1 LVCLLILFFVVDFDG
16 FNDGV
21 LPGVLL
27 LSCWRW
33 SGFPVEVAV
42 LFGPGFSA
50 IILLFVFFN
59 LLKIIYEREGIR
71 PRAGEFKN

>member
-1 LVCLLILFFVVDFDG
+1 L
-16 FNDGV
+16 
-21 LPGVLL
+21 
-27 LSCWRW
+27 

-42 LFGPGFSA
+42 HFGPGFSA

-71 PRAGEFKN
+71 ARAGVLTMVYCRVFFYYQVDVGLVFLLRLLFILVLVLVP